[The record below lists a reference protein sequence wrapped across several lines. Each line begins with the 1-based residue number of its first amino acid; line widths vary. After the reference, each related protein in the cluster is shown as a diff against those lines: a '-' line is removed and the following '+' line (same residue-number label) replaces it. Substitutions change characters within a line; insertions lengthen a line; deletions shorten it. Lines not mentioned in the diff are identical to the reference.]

1 MRRHVSLRTAGGIVL
16 ALFVGFLLGSSIQP
30 LRSQP
35 SAQPQVTQP
44 AGDALVEKLVR
55 EADETGRQ
63 VRTDVAAL
71 TELMKRVIREAEVG
85 QQYPELEQRGKVLSE
100 RVGVDVEV
108 ALAQTLLAVAEKS
121 VVRSGQEQ
129 WVIQRIVDFF
139 KAPQPDVTRYREKG
153 YTLSSIIL
161 AYGIA
166 KAANASPERVFEMR
180 QFRQSWP
187 AIAVAL
193 GVKPQELSKALQGM
207 FP

>member
-1 MRRHVSLRTAGGIVL
+1 MKARVSLRTAGGIVL
-16 ALFVGFLLGSSIQP
+16 ALLVGFLLGSSIQP

-35 SAQPQVTQP
+35 SAQQPPTQP

-71 TELMKRVIREAEVG
+71 TELMKRVIREVEVG
-85 QQYPELEQRGKVLSE
+85 QQSPELEQQGKSLTE

-108 ALAQTLLAVAEKS
+108 AVAKTLLAVAEKS
-121 VVRSGQEQ
+121 VVRNGQEQ
-129 WVIQRIVDFF
+129 WVIQRVTDFF
-139 KAPQPDVTRYREKG
+139 KVPQSDVMRYREKG

-166 KAANASPERVFEMR
+166 KAANASSERVFEMR
-180 QFRQSWP
+180 QMRQSWP
-187 AIAVAL
+187 AIAVTL
-193 GVKPQELSKALQGM
+193 GVKPQAIGKALQGL

>member
-1 MRRHVSLRTAGGIVL
+1 MKRRVSLQMAGGMVL
-16 ALFVGFLLGSSIQP
+16 ALLVGFLLGSSIQP

-35 SAQPQVTQP
+35 SAQPPAAQT

-71 TELMKRVIREAEVG
+71 TELMKRVIREVELG
-85 QQYPELEQRGKVLSE
+85 QQYPELEQRGKMLGE

-108 ALAQTLLAVAEKS
+108 AVAQTLLAVAEKS
-121 VVRSGQEQ
+121 VVRNGQEQ

-139 KAPQPDVTRYREKG
+139 RVPQSDVLRYRERG
-153 YTLSSIIL
+153 YPMSSIIL

-166 KAANASPERVFEMR
+166 KAANAAPERVFEMR
-180 QFRQSWP
+180 QMRQSWP

-193 GVKPQELSKALQGM
+193 GVKPQELSKALQGI

>member
-1 MRRHVSLRTAGGIVL
+1 MKRYVSLRTAGGIVL

-44 AGDALVEKLVR
+44 AGDVLVEKLVR

-71 TELMKRVIREAEVG
+71 TELMKRVIREVEVG
-85 QQYPELEQRGKVLSE
+85 QQYPELEQRGKALSE

-108 ALAQTLLAVAEKS
+108 ALAQTMLAVAEKS
-121 VVRSGQEQ
+121 IVRNGQEQ

-139 KAPQPDVTRYREKG
+139 KAPQSDVMRYREKG
-153 YTLSSIIL
+153 YTLSSLIL

-166 KAANASPERVFEMR
+166 KAVNASPERVFEMR
-180 QFRQSWP
+180 QLRQSWP